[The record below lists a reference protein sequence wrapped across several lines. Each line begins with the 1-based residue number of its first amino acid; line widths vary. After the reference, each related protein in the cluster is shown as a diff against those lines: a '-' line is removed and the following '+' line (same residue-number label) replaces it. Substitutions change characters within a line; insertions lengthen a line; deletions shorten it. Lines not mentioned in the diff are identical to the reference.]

1 MIGQS
6 AHERESA
13 SLQEYI
19 GLHIVV
25 GERVPRPL
33 QIYLSLLKAF
43 VKAIVRRIEIQTVRF
58 RGSARKCWCVL
69 IFLDPGIMLGQTS
82 CLLLFVALINFDD
95 LRISDYCHLLGM
107 EVVELPDLRPG
118 HFRRAFFFSAGQKK
132 AA

>member
-58 RGSARKCWCVL
+58 RSSDRKCWCVL
-69 IFLDPGIMLGQTS
+69 IF
-82 CLLLFVALINFDD
+82 
-95 LRISDYCHLLGM
+95 
-107 EVVELPDLRPG
+107 
-118 HFRRAFFFSAGQKK
+118 
-132 AA
+132 